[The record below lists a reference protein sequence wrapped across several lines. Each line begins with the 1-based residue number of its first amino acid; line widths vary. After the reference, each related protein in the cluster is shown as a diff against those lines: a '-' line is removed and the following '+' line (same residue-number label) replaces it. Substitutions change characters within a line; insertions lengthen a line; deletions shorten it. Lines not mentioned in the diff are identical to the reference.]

1 MCANSDIFRTS
12 IPSRAVGGGREH
24 ELSDFIGDLRRDL
37 EQRLKEVE
45 RELANVDPLL
55 RERDRLRAALATPPF
70 ATTATTAASPRVAT
84 KSVRTSKPRA
94 PRGANREA
102 IVRVVGERPGVSAA
116 EIADVTKISRAVTYN
131 TLAKL
136 IEQGKIAKTELPGG
150 QTGYKPSD
158 GAASEG

>member
-1 MCANSDIFRTS
+1 M
-12 IPSRAVGGGREH
+12 
-24 ELSDFIGDLRRDL
+24 GDLKRDL

-55 RERDRLRAALATPPF
+55 RERDRLRAALATAPF
-70 ATTATTAASPRVAT
+70 AGPARGGRDVVVKGTSPR
-84 KSVRTSKPRA
+84 KQRTRA

-102 IVRVVGERPGVSAA
+102 ILSVAGERPGVTAA

-136 IEQGKIAKTELPGG
+136 IDQGKLEKTELPGG
-150 QTGYKPSD
+150 QTGYRPVASD
-158 GAASEG
+158 D

>member
-1 MCANSDIFRTS
+1 
-12 IPSRAVGGGREH
+12 
-24 ELSDFIGDLRRDL
+24 LSDFIGDLRRDL

-55 RERDRLRAALATPPF
+55 RERDRLRSALATPPF
-70 ATTATTAASPRVAT
+70 ASTSAPAAAARVAT
-84 KSVRTSKPRA
+84 KSPRKSKPRA

-116 EIADVTKISRAVTYN
+116 ELSDVTKISRAVTYN

-136 IEQGKIAKTELPGG
+136 IEQGKLEKTELPGG
-150 QTGYKPSD
+150 QTGYK
-158 GAASEG
+158 AVAS